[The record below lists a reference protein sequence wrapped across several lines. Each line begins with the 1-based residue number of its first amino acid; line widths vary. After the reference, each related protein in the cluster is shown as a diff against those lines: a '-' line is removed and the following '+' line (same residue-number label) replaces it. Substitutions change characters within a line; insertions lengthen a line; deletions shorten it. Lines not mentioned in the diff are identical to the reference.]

1 MCLNCVQMFLFCGCM
16 FYTNPMSC
24 QNGGGWEPGGGT
36 PYVMGDTYV
45 PRFWPPFFTL
55 AGSSTIFLGCFFSS
69 TNTKAIFW
77 VQILA
82 KFDLFGPKI
91 PFFPRSFWVQFSVAR
106 GTHPAI
112 FGPSTPPGGGR
123 GQANLLKL
131 FLVSFK
137 IFSNRSPFFG
147 LLFTYE
153 RSAKVPLQGQTYSIA
168 QRPMR
173 VKLQFGH
180 LDLSNVF
187 FYVLYKPIENWDDY
201 KESTITEDKNDLINM
216 IRKKFLKL
224 ADDVKDTGSQ
234 VCICIIPL

>member
-1 MCLNCVQMFLFCGCM
+1 MEV
-16 FYTNPMSC
+16 
-24 QNGGGWEPGGGT
+24 
-36 PYVMGDTYV
+36 
-45 PRFWPPFFTL
+45 
-55 AGSSTIFLGCFFSS
+55 
-69 TNTKAIFW
+69 
-77 VQILA
+77 
-82 KFDLFGPKI
+82 
-91 PFFPRSFWVQFSVAR
+91 
-106 GTHPAI
+106 
-112 FGPSTPPGGGR
+112 GGR

-153 RSAKVPLQGQTYSIA
+153 RSAEVPLQGQTYSIA